1 MGLWLALGV
10 MTLAAVA
17 LVGAPLVRGAG
28 RAPTRRDY
36 DLRVYRAQLA
46 ELAREHERGLLGERE
61 AEAARL
67 EVERRMLAADAASRP
82 AGLDATPAARSWPV
96 AVALLIALPALA
108 GGLYWVLGSPG
119 QPAAPFAERAAERRQ
134 LAEARARERAVL
146 PSVDAMIAPL
156 EERVRANPDDLE
168 SRLRL
173 GRAYALARRFD
184 QAADAFREAIRR
196 DDGMPAVHSALG
208 EALIMANGGIVS
220 PQARAAFD
228 KALELD
234 ATDPRARIYTGL
246 GMLQRGE
253 QQEALDAWAALI
265 ADAPADAQWLPD
277 LRQRVAAL
285 AEELGLDP
293 EQALPAARAAPTADA
308 AGLRQTATAL
318 EAALAAD
325 PKDYEGWIRLA
336 QTWAQLGE
344 PARAQEALTRGS
356 KAYPGAPFVQRQLQ
370 TAAAELGLSLGDGQA
385 RRGPTADQMQ
395 AARDIPADERDQM
408 IRGMVDSLAA
418 RLEQQPDDLEGWR
431 MLGRSWAVLG
441 EPAKSAE
448 AYAEVARRL
457 PEDVTAQ
464 ADYASALLALEA
476 PDQPPSS
483 KAIDQFRQ
491 VLELDPDHPEALFH
505 LGRMAALRGDT
516 AGAAAHWRR
525 LLEQLPA
532 GTPERA
538 AVEGLL
544 QDLGTGG

>member
-1 MGLWLALGV
+1 MGLWLALAA
-10 MTLAAVA
+10 MTLAAVG
-17 LVGAPLVRGAG
+17 LVVVPLVRRAG

-46 ELAREHERGLLGERE
+46 ELAREQERGLLGERE
-61 AEAARL
+61 AAAARL
-67 EVERRMLAADAASRP
+67 EVERRMLAADAVVRSS
-82 AGLDATPAARSWPV
+82 GLDATPAARPWPV

-108 GGLYWVLGSPG
+108 GGLYWMLGSPG

-134 LAEARARERAVL
+134 LAEARAREQAAL
-146 PSVDAMIAPL
+146 PSDDAMIVQL
-156 EERVRANPDDLE
+156 EERVRAAADDLE
-168 SRLRL
+168 GWLRL
-173 GRAYALARRFD
+173 GRAYVLAGRFD
-184 QAADAFREAIRR
+184 QAADAYREAIRL
-196 DDGMPAVHSALG
+196 DDGRPEVQSALG

-234 ATDPRARIYTGL
+234 ATDPRARFYAGL

-253 QQEALDAWAALI
+253 QQGALDAWAALI
-265 ADAPADAQWLPD
+265 ADTPADAQWLPD
-277 LRQRVAAL
+277 LRQRAAAL

-293 EQALPAARAAPTADA
+293 EQALPAARAAPTVDA

-336 QTWAQLGE
+336 QTWVRLGE
-344 PARAQEALTRGS
+344 PARAQEALTRGA
-356 KAYPGAPFVQRQLQ
+356 KAFPGAPFVQRQLQ
-370 TAAAELGLSLGDGQA
+370 AAAADLGLALGDGPA
-385 RRGPTADQMQ
+385 RRGPTAEQTQ
-395 AARDIPADERDQM
+395 AARDMPADERDEM
-408 IRGMVDSLAA
+408 IRGMVDGLAA
-418 RLEQQPDDLEGWR
+418 RLQQQPDDLEGWR
-431 MLGRSWAVLG
+431 MLGRSWTVLG

-457 PEDVTAQ
+457 PEDATAQ
-464 ADYASALLALEA
+464 VDYATALLALEA

-483 KAIDQFRQ
+483 ETVDQFRK
-491 VLELDPDHPEALFH
+491 VLELDPGHPEALFH
-505 LGRMAALRGDT
+505 LGRAAALGGDT
-516 AGAAAHWRR
+516 AGAAAHWQR

-538 AVEGLL
+538 AVESLL